1 MRIMGREMINYYY
14 EIQDDVTVFGY
25 REKYLAHFDVKPG
38 QIQSSPLG
46 GWRHFHDEAVKNSS
60 RVWLENANGVTLVKA
75 PVNDTSWGRVG
86 DRELVWLK
94 LICKD
99 IASL

>member
-1 MRIMGREMINYYY
+1 MGREMINYYY

-25 REKYLAHFDVKPG
+25 TQKYLAHFDVHPG
-38 QIQSSPLG
+38 LG
-46 GWRHFHDEAVKNSS
+46 QRGLDRKFHDEAVKNSS
-60 RVWLENANGVTLVKA
+60 RVWLENANGVTLIKGLSS
-75 PVNDTSWGRVG
+75 DTSWGQVNEK
-86 DRELVWLK
+86 ELVWLK